1 MLSYVKISVNIVELR
16 GYKCFLDA
24 RLYEQIAFSLHRN
37 LLLYSISTNSWE
49 QRKWSSKEGTSHNIP
64 LYFFDLSSKLLIP
77 ILFNFS
83 IDIS

>member
-1 MLSYVKISVNIVELR
+1 MLSYVKNSVNIVELR

-49 QRKWSSKEGTSHNIP
+49 QRKWSSK
-64 LYFFDLSSKLLIP
+64 
-77 ILFNFS
+77 
-83 IDIS
+83 